1 MATCLCGGWGGGG
14 WRGGEWGAGGWRGGE
29 GCGEVERGVEGGGE
43 KGGVG
48 MCRGRRTARQAH
60 RHCVSASHTSFVCLY
75 LAVCVF
81 ELFGLNKYYAP

>member
-48 MCRGRRTARQAH
+48 MCRGEEDGQTG
-60 RHCVSASHTSFVCLY
+60 TSPLCKCKSYMFY
-75 LAVCVF
+75 VF
-81 ELFGLNKYYAP
+81 AFSGLRV